1 MCQPGSLCAAYNVPP
16 LSVCFFLG
24 GWGGICEARSSS
36 VRSNAAVYER
46 LRGNIGFRERFK
58 SHCGRAKSTDA
69 PTSERGRGTRRMN
82 PWSCPFPAMR
92 VGRAPQSVFRDAS
105 VSNSHPS
112 ATLSALNNARN
123 GLRMEHKHA
132 TGARGC
138 FPGVYDGRTSTATRF
153 RACCRRRSD
162 PVRRS
167 KLEFV

>member
-16 LSVCFFLG
+16 LSACFFFG
-24 GWGGICEARSSS
+24 GGEFARH
-36 VRSNAAVYER
+36 VRRRCDRMRRFTRGLS
-46 LRGNIGFRERFK
+46 GNIGFRERFK

-69 PTSERGRGTRRMN
+69 PTSERGRGTRRTN